1 MLRAYL
7 NKFVIA
13 YLNNIL
19 IYSNNLKEHIKH
31 ITIVLTCLSKARL
44 LLEPKKCKFY
54 KKEVKFLGYIVGIYR
69 VQISKEKI
77 KVVKE

>member
-7 NKFVIA
+7 DKFVIA

-31 ITIVLTCLSKARL
+31 ITIVLTCFSKARL
-44 LLEPKKCKFY
+44 LLELKKCKFY